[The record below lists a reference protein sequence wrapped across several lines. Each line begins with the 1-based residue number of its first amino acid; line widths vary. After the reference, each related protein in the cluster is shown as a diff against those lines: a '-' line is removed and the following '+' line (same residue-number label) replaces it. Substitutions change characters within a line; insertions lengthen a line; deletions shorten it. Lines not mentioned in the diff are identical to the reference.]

1 MRKAIFL
8 LAAFIVI
15 LVSAQA
21 MLAGERFQASL
32 NFLLANAQN
41 DFRMNVGRTFYGL
54 SGEFFYQL
62 PKSPV
67 SFGVSLEYLEY
78 GSETRV
84 EPFSHDIPDVLVDV
98 TTRNSVLT
106 PAAVVRFSPVE
117 GLIRPYVE
125 VLAGFNY
132 MFTYTSVHDDSGWSG
147 DIATT
152 TNFDDWT
159 FTYGAGAGV
168 VVRALDVRSQQGRT
182 LFSLQMEV
190 GLRYSKGNTAEY
202 LTEGST
208 RTGPGHYHSEPLVS
222 STDLLKARFGL
233 VFRF

>member
-1 MRKAIFL
+1 MRKAIF

-41 DFRMNVGRTFYGL
+41 NFRMNVERTFYGL

-117 GLIRPYVE
+117 GLIRPYME
-125 VLAGFNY
+125 VLAGFIN
-132 MFTYTSVHDDSGWSG
+132 MFTYTSVHDDTGLYSRCRWRLASA
-147 DIATT
+147 IPRATLR
-152 TNFDDWT
+152 NISRR
-159 FTYGAGAGV
+159 
-168 VVRALDVRSQQGRT
+168 VRPERAQGT
-182 LFSLQMEV
+182 ITPS
-190 GLRYSKGNTAEY
+190 
-202 LTEGST
+202 
-208 RTGPGHYHSEPLVS
+208 P
-222 STDLLKARFGL
+222 
-233 VFRF
+233 